1 MRAMQESPPYLSI
14 VVPAYNEEARLPE
27 SLAQIVACLQSRPF
41 DWEVLVADDG
51 SNDRTAAI
59 VQECSAREGRVR
71 LLSGPHL
78 GKGGA
83 VRRGMLA
90 ARGRYRF
97 LADADLSMPIEQV
110 ERFLPPC
117 LDDCDVA
124 IASREA
130 PGARRLGEPR
140 RRHLVGRAF
149 NLLVRLVALPGVRDS
164 QCGFKLFTAAAAQA
178 LFPLQRLQGWGFD
191 VEVLYL
197 ARLQGRR
204 LVEVPIDWHY
214 RKESKVRLFPD
225 ALRILGELVLIRWN
239 HLRGRYRARPARQT

>member
-27 SLAQIVACLQSRPF
+27 SLAQIVAYLQGRPF

-59 VQECSAREGRVR
+59 VQQCSSSEGRVR

-110 ERFLPPC
+110 ERFLPPR

-140 RRHLVGRAF
+140 RRHAVGRAF
-149 NLLVRLVALPGVRDS
+149 NLLVQLAALPGVRDS

-225 ALRILGELVLIRWN
+225 ALRILGELLLIRWN
-239 HLRGRYRARPARQT
+239 HLRGRYRPRPTPPV